1 MGGQTE
7 NRPSLI
13 SIFQNSFRL
22 KADHHTDVIIDG
34 SCAFEELTATAGE
47 TTYRVKKNGEDT
59 GYTVTFRQDETDS
72 SKYHVVIDG
81 LDEMNLNST
90 AITYYLEKQPDD
102 DTISVGT
109 TTYRKDDTAPAGQKR
124 YRIEED
130 GIDTGKV
137 VTFTETES
145 GYDVSITQNGVTT
158 PVYGAEKTQLM
169 DVLIN
174 RNIPIAD
181 STDTYRMQ
189 FKNDGINATV
199 TNRIFQGGS
208 ASLVL
213 TGAEEYET
221 TIQWIDSQPT
231 SDFRR
236 DAVNSFNAGSF
247 AIWRYV
253 DKPGDNNKYEKVA
266 FFGTAIIVP
275 DENNDPDKAAISYV
289 ELVETDDGNGGTVT
303 QARPVSIPKYD
314 LDGNPYVYYVKGAPV
329 IGNLQYETNLL
340 INGFTDP
347 NAQAN
352 IPDAIANGSTL
363 TSKLTGDIL
372 FPITAGWVAAARQS
386 GTASIAFEVQ
396 KNMGTAEEPDWQ
408 RVDIPSTDDQGNP
421 ITLQQLVFDGY
432 SPEVMSQ
439 ESNILL
445 PGMKYNDTGDLN
457 QFRLVQTTVTRN
469 DGSGTITHTPNAPVY
484 YDSQNKTYYVFQ
496 TVEGEVTRVDLNPA
510 AVNSSVLGTVSFP
523 NADGGTD
530 RYHLLVRADE
540 NGQLHFTYSLV
551 IKKKISIKIR
561 WPFANPEWTQSDEV
575 QNGTSIPVNL
585 QYFDFEEGIFRPYT
599 GALVDISD
607 PEHPQRLQNQGG
619 TFSIV
624 YNGNGTGDPTSEMG
638 YGDFEECMVTFEVS
652 KYDSGGHENVFS
664 VTELNTHGCM
674 PIYYSQTDK
683 TSGSP
688 TFGDTDYY
696 IDNPVGGEGQSI
708 YFRKIWL
715 DDGEIQYHRNIRI
728 YMKKTGV
735 YDEISENNG
744 AIAEA
749 PWNDYKYSDVEL
761 NNYNLLYDRVS
772 LNTSYNTFNAND
784 FMERI
789 SGNRINQFWTADQYG
804 AADWIQLLQS
814 EKYNNEIYENG
825 QLRPGVRVAD
835 LISKNNVL
843 FDPATFRG
851 IYQTENHYYAVEYVP
866 DNDNPL
872 PNCIDI
878 HNVRIGVV
886 NYKLNLEW
894 KVGNK
899 LTDADGISAVE
910 VTIRN
915 TTDDPF
921 TAEEMESYRSIIG
934 LDDTYLASINMT
946 PAQLQA
952 DSDSYTADQKAA
964 REKYRDYQNHII
976 RQTLDV
982 RGGVSTYYL
991 MNLPKYNKV
1000 GKVINYTVDQ
1010 VKLSYGSQII
1020 EANNNQF
1027 RLDDNT
1033 ICTVTRSE
1041 QEYHKFY
1048 DSSAANRWNSNT
1060 DDLIELTLT
1069 DQLVGTTTFPIN
1081 A

>member
-421 ITLQQLVFDGY
+421 ITNATLNYATVDASMTNQGTQGSATFDSNMGYYLVPTDAGQFAQLIEVVADGY
-432 SPEVMSQ
+432 EPMLTTMYLWNYDPNS
-439 ESNILL
+439 LW
-445 PGMKYNDTGDLN
+445 N
-457 QFRLVQTTVTRN
+457 QGKPRRH
-469 DGSGTITHTPNAPVY
+469 TIVLHQNENQLKSLTLDTPNRDGKFK
-484 YDSQNKTYYVFQ
+484 DSDNMNASISADNLLMR
-496 TVEGEVTRVDLNPA
+496 EGE
-510 AVNSSVLGTVSFP
+510 
-523 NADGGTD
+523 
-530 RYHLLVRADE
+530 
-540 NGQLHFTYSLV
+540 
-551 IKKKISIKIR
+551 
-561 WPFANPEWTQSDEV
+561 
-575 QNGTSIPVNL
+575 
-585 QYFDFEEGIFRPYT
+585 
-599 GALVDISD
+599 
-607 PEHPQRLQNQGG
+607 
-619 TFSIV
+619 TF
-624 YNGNGTGDPTSEMG
+624 N
-638 YGDFEECMVTFEVS
+638 
-652 KYDSGGHENVFS
+652 
-664 VTELNTHGCM
+664 
-674 PIYYSQTDK
+674 YSQTAEQPEVTKHIYD
-683 TSGSP
+683 GQ
-688 TFGDTDYY
+688 FG
-696 IDNPVGGEGQSI
+696 P
-708 YFRKIWL
+708 
-715 DDGEIQYHRNIRI
+715 DGWHG
-728 YMKKTGV
+728 KK
-735 YDEISENNG
+735 Y
-744 AIAEA
+744 AH
-749 PWNDYKYSDVEL
+749 
-761 NNYNLLYDRVS
+761 
-772 LNTSYNTFNAND
+772 
-784 FMERI
+784 I
-789 SGNRINQFWTADQYG
+789 SGMLAYQGIGTTAFAHHH
-804 AADWIQLLQS
+804 AAHHRRLPLLTELLPVRLRPDRQDRGRRQVHA
-814 EKYNNEIYENG
+814 EERHADAG
-825 QLRPGVRVAD
+825 QPAHTAQLRPRPGCQGRGQQS
-835 LISKNNVL
+835 I
-843 FDPATFRG
+843 PEFR
-851 IYQTENHYYAVEYVP
+851 
-866 DNDNPL
+866 
-872 PNCIDI
+872 
-878 HNVRIGVV
+878 
-886 NYKLNLEW
+886 
-894 KVGNK
+894 
-899 LTDADGISAVE
+899 
-910 VTIRN
+910 
-915 TTDDPF
+915 
-921 TAEEMESYRSIIG
+921 
-934 LDDTYLASINMT
+934 
-946 PAQLQA
+946 
-952 DSDSYTADQKAA
+952 
-964 REKYRDYQNHII
+964 
-976 RQTLDV
+976 
-982 RGGVSTYYL
+982 
-991 MNLPKYNKV
+991 
-1000 GKVINYTVDQ
+1000 
-1010 VKLSYGSQII
+1010 
-1020 EANNNQF
+1020 
-1027 RLDDNT
+1027 
-1033 ICTVTRSE
+1033 
-1041 QEYHKFY
+1041 
-1048 DSSAANRWNSNT
+1048 
-1060 DDLIELTLT
+1060 
-1069 DQLVGTTTFPIN
+1069 
-1081 A
+1081 